1 METDSRFTN
10 FILLQA
16 QSAGLFLGQIPH
28 PSTGQTSINLEA
40 AASVIDSLEMLS
52 DKTEDNLNEEEEQL
66 LRSALLNLKTLF
78 ANIETDSQDD

>member
-78 ANIETDSQDD
+78 ANIETESFG